1 MGYGLGYIAMI
12 KKKTAKEYLAESA
25 IELLSHG
32 DVESISVSDIANHCG
47 VSTRTFY
54 NHFRDK
60 HDLFLYIYTRELERF
75 FAANQGHVTFRP
87 FVFRSGQILFDY
99 KDFFQNFQKYTGQN
113 NFRDSVYQPLMDSY
127 ERIIREE
134 FHDTVTKDLHD
145 ALSFWVNGMI
155 GYVSRAYG
163 EPVLEPYEDACEKFV
178 RYMPE
183 ILKKYL

>member
-1 MGYGLGYIAMI
+1 MVMI
-12 KKKTAKEYLAESA
+12 RKKSAKEYLAESA
-25 IELLSHG
+25 IDLLSHG
-32 DVESISVSDIANHCG
+32 DVESISVSDIARNCG

-75 FAANQGHVTFRP
+75 YQANQDHLTFRP
-87 FVFRSGQILFDY
+87 FMFRTGQILWDY

-113 NFRDSVYQPLMDSY
+113 NFRDSVYQPLMDYY
-127 ERIIREE
+127 ERIVREC
-134 FHDTVTKDLHD
+134 FHDTVTKDTKD

-163 EPVLEPYEDACEKFV
+163 MPVLESYEEACKKFAK
-178 RYMPE
+178 YIPE
-183 ILKKYL
+183 QLKKYL